1 VKLFTKTLFF
11 FIALIIFQAVLTLT
25 IITNIVRK
33 NNMEDAKE
41 ELTNEAAMV
50 YEGYNSWKRNIWK
63 KLISL
68 KNDTMVVDAVRYYT
82 PSTRPFLVSALH
94 SKFVRSGI
102 DYIVVKEGGKAP
114 EVIPLTLNT
123 ITLSDV
129 KNLVNTLPH
138 PYIQVTKI
146 AGSLAMIGIVQLRK
160 NDSTSVDL
168 FLVKKID
175 NKFCDQLTLN
185 RNSKATFFL
194 DNDYMIGPFDRPL
207 DGSTLNFKQM
217 STAYKEFYDIS
228 IDKSYY
234 NIAGQKLESL
244 GKSDSHGVTLY
255 LVTFVS
261 NEPYTKRLDLIRKIA
276 IIVIFTATLLTILL
290 SFFFS
295 RNITSPIKRLLNA
308 MLKVKEGTYDR
319 TIHIKGRNEISRLFE
334 GFNDMALKLNED
346 KKIMQNYIDEITFLN
361 EYNEKII
368 HSIHAGI
375 VIVNRGFIIEK
386 VNSHFLT
393 FFGLCEEEVIDREIT
408 DVNLDIFD
416 EEIISDVKSIL
427 TAYIR
432 TSARIKRSGN
442 RYVFELKLYPFYKTR
457 ETETTSDIFGCVI
470 VVEDISKKIKF
481 EEKIFQ
487 AEKLSTISML
497 SAGVA
502 HEINNPLS
510 SIMSNVQNLIEDDDT
525 DGKQSIALKWIEQE
539 TRRIAKIVREL
550 LTFSSTNPNALIDSD
565 INAVI
570 RQVINL
576 ITYSIKSDHRATII
590 QQLNSDLPRAM
601 INEDELKQVM
611 INLINNSIQA
621 IEESGEIHI
630 KSCYRPNDRMIEIV
644 VEDNGIGIPREIMQR
659 IFDPFFTTKKN
670 GEGTG
675 LGLSVVYGIIKKHNG
690 HITIDSSEYKG
701 TTVKIAIPSK

>member
-1 VKLFTKTLFF
+1 MKLFTKTLLF

-25 IITNIVRK
+25 IITNIVKK
-33 NNMEDAKE
+33 NNMEDAKA
-41 ELTNEAAMV
+41 ELANEAAMV

-68 KNDTMVVDAVRYYT
+68 KKDTTVVDAVRYYT
-82 PSTRPFLVSALH
+82 PSTRPFLVSTLH
-94 SKFVRSGI
+94 SKFIRSGI
-102 DYIVVKEGGKAP
+102 DFIVVKEGEKTR
-114 EVIPLTLNT
+114 EVIPFTLNT
-123 ITLSDV
+123 NTLSDM
-129 KNLVNTLPH
+129 KNLVNNRPH
-138 PYIQVTKI
+138 PYIQVTRL
-146 AGSLAMIGIVQLRK
+146 AGSLALAGAVQLQK

-175 NKFCDQLTLN
+175 KNFCDQLTLN

-194 DNDYMIGPFDRPL
+194 DNDYALGPFNKPL
-207 DGSTLNFKQM
+207 DGSTVSLTQM
-217 STAYKEFYDIS
+217 STAYEEFYNIS
-228 IDKSYY
+228 INKSYY
-234 NIAGQKLESL
+234 NIAGQKLENLS
-244 GKSDSHGVTLY
+244 KTDSHRATLY

-261 NEPYTKRLDLIRKIA
+261 NEPYMKRLALIRKTA
-276 IIVIFTATLLTILL
+276 IIVTFTATLLTILL

-295 RNITSPIKRLLNA
+295 RNITSPIKKLLNA

-319 TIHIKGRNEISRLFE
+319 TVHIKGKNEISRLFE

-346 KKIMQNYIDEITFLN
+346 KKIMQNFIDEITYLN

-375 VIVNRGFIIEK
+375 VIVNQDLIIEK
-386 VNSHFLT
+386 VNSHFLA
-393 FFGLCEEEVIDREIT
+393 FFGLHEEEVINREIAEIE
-408 DVNLDIFD
+408 LDIID
-416 EEIISDVKSIL
+416 EEIISDVKAIL
-427 TAYIR
+427 TAR
-432 TSARIKRSGN
+432 DKTSARIKRSGN
-442 RYVFELKLYPFYKTR
+442 RYVFELKLYPFFKTH
-457 ETETTSDIFGCVI
+457 ETASDIFGCVI
-470 VVEDISKKIKF
+470 VVEDVGKKIEF

-510 SIMSNVQNLIEDDDT
+510 SIMTNVQNLIEDNDADRE
-525 DGKQSIALKWIEQE
+525 KIIALKWIEQE

-550 LTFSSTNPNALIDSD
+550 LTFSSTNPHTLIDSD
-565 INAVI
+565 VNTVI

-576 ITYSIKSDHRATII
+576 ITYSIKSEHRATIF
-590 QQLNSDLPRAM
+590 QQLNSNLPRAR

-621 IEESGEIHI
+621 IEESGEINI
-630 KSCYRPNDRMIEIV
+630 KSRYRPKDNMIEIV
-644 VEDNGIGIPREIMQR
+644 VKDNGIGIPREITQR

-675 LGLSVVYGIIKKHNG
+675 LGLSVVYGIIKKYNG
-690 HITIDSSEYKG
+690 RITINSMKQSG
-701 TTVKIAIPSK
+701 TTVKFVVPSVK

>member
-1 VKLFTKTLFF
+1 
-11 FIALIIFQAVLTLT
+11 
-25 IITNIVRK
+25 
-33 NNMEDAKE
+33 
-41 ELTNEAAMV
+41 
-50 YEGYNSWKRNIWK
+50 
-63 KLISL
+63 
-68 KNDTMVVDAVRYYT
+68 
-82 PSTRPFLVSALH
+82 
-94 SKFVRSGI
+94 
-102 DYIVVKEGGKAP
+102 
-114 EVIPLTLNT
+114 
-123 ITLSDV
+123 
-129 KNLVNTLPH
+129 
-138 PYIQVTKI
+138 
-146 AGSLAMIGIVQLRK
+146 
-160 NDSTSVDL
+160 
-168 FLVKKID
+168 
-175 NKFCDQLTLN
+175 
-185 RNSKATFFL
+185 
-194 DNDYMIGPFDRPL
+194 
-207 DGSTLNFKQM
+207 
-217 STAYKEFYDIS
+217 
-228 IDKSYY
+228 
-234 NIAGQKLESL
+234 
-244 GKSDSHGVTLY
+244 
-255 LVTFVS
+255 
-261 NEPYTKRLDLIRKIA
+261 
-276 IIVIFTATLLTILL
+276 
-290 SFFFS
+290 
-295 RNITSPIKRLLNA
+295 
-308 MLKVKEGTYDR
+308 
-319 TIHIKGRNEISRLFE
+319 
-334 GFNDMALKLNED
+334 
-346 KKIMQNYIDEITFLN
+346 MQNYIDEITFLN

-442 RYVFELKLYPFYKTR
+442 RYVFELKLYPFYTTR
-457 ETETTSDIFGCVI
+457 DTETTSDIFGCVI